1 MLNRNV
7 ALAIL
12 PLTISAVL
20 LTACQKP
27 EPKTEATTAAASAA
41 VSASNATATAN
52 PTASTTT
59 APTTV
64 DLSQETT
71 EYKAWVQ
78 GQIDGLLSDTQNFV
92 ALLEAGKLE
101 EAKALYPKAR
111 MYFERSE
118 PIAESFGDLDPRI
131 DNREADL
138 EQGEVWTG
146 FHAIEKIL
154 WTQNTTKGTEQ
165 LGKKLIAD
173 VKELHA
179 KIPTA
184 EVTGDLMVQGS
195 VDLLNEVSTSK
206 ITGEEEIFS
215 HTDLSDFKAN
225 IEGAEKIFS
234 ILKPKIQAKNPALVT
249 ELEQKF
255 NNVNALLA
263 KYQVGNKDYKSYKE
277 LTADDTKALAEAVNK
292 LGEPLAQM
300 GIVLQ

>member
-1 MLNRNV
+1 MLSRTFT
-7 ALAIL
+7 LSIL
-12 PLTISAVL
+12 PLAISALL
-20 LTACQKP
+20 LTACQKT
-27 EPKTEATTAAASAA
+27 EQKTDVAPAASATTNASA
-41 VSASNATATAN
+41 V
-52 PTASTTT
+52 TAS
-59 APTTV
+59 AQSSV
-64 DLSQETT
+64 DLSKETA

-78 GQIDGLLSDTQNFV
+78 TQIDSLLADTQKFV

-101 EAKALYPKAR
+101 EAKALYPKVR
-111 MYFERSE
+111 MYYERSE

-138 EQGEVWTG
+138 EPNEVWTG

-154 WTQNTTKGTEQ
+154 WTQNTTKGTEK
-165 LGKKLIAD
+165 LGKQLIAD

-215 HTDLSDFKAN
+215 HTDLYDFKAN
-225 IEGAEKIFS
+225 IEGAEKIFA
-234 ILKPKIQAKNPALVT
+234 ILKPKIHAKNPALVT

-255 NNVNALLA
+255 DAVNQLLA
-263 KYQVGNKDYKSYKE
+263 KHQVGQQDYKSYKE
-277 LTADDTKALAEAVNK
+277 LTPADTKALAEAVNK

>member
-1 MLNRNV
+1 MLSRTFT
-7 ALAIL
+7 LSIL
-12 PLTISAVL
+12 PLTISALL
-20 LTACQKP
+20 LTACQKT
-27 EPKTEATTAAASAA
+27 EQKTDVAAAAS
-41 VSASNATATAN
+41 SAATAPATNASAV
-52 PTASTTT
+52 TAS
-59 APTTV
+59 AQSSV
-64 DLSQETT
+64 DLSKETA

-78 GQIDGLLSDTQNFV
+78 TQIDSLLADTQKFV

-138 EQGEVWTG
+138 EPNEVWTG

-154 WTQNTTKGTEQ
+154 WTQNTTKGTEK
-165 LGKKLIAD
+165 LGKQLIAD

-215 HTDLSDFKAN
+215 HTDLYDFKAN
-225 IEGAEKIFS
+225 IEGAEKIFA

-255 NNVNALLA
+255 DAVNQLLA
-263 KYQVGNKDYKSYKE
+263 KHQVGQQDYKSYKE
-277 LTADDTKALAEAVNK
+277 LTPADTKALAEAVNK

>member
-1 MLNRNV
+1 MLSRTFT
-7 ALAIL
+7 LSIL
-12 PLTISAVL
+12 PLAISALL
-20 LTACQKP
+20 LTACQKT
-27 EPKTEATTAAASAA
+27 EQKTDVAPAASATTNASA
-41 VSASNATATAN
+41 V
-52 PTASTTT
+52 TASAQSSVDMSKET
-59 APTTV
+59 A
-64 DLSQETT
+64 

-78 GQIDGLLSDTQNFV
+78 TQIDSLLADTQKFV

-138 EQGEVWTG
+138 EPNEVWTG

-154 WTQNTTKGTEQ
+154 WTQNTTKGTEK
-165 LGKKLIAD
+165 LGKQLIAD

-215 HTDLSDFKAN
+215 HTDLYDFKAN
-225 IEGAEKIFS
+225 IEGAEKIFA

-255 NNVNALLA
+255 GAVNQLLA
-263 KYQVGNKDYKSYKE
+263 KHQVGQQDYKSYKE
-277 LTADDTKALAEAVNK
+277 LTPADTKALAEAVNR
-292 LGEPLAQM
+292 LGESLAQM

>member
-1 MLNRNV
+1 ML
-7 ALAIL
+7 A
-12 PLTISAVL
+12 
-20 LTACQKP
+20 
-27 EPKTEATTAAASAA
+27 
-41 VSASNATATAN
+41 
-52 PTASTTT
+52 
-59 APTTV
+59 
-64 DLSQETT
+64 
-71 EYKAWVQ
+71 
-78 GQIDGLLSDTQNFV
+78 DTQKFV

-138 EQGEVWTG
+138 EPNEVWTG

-154 WTQNTTKGTEQ
+154 WTQNTTKGTEK
-165 LGKKLIAD
+165 LGKQLIAD

-215 HTDLSDFKAN
+215 HTDLYDFKAN
-225 IEGAEKIFS
+225 IEGAEKIFA

-255 NNVNALLA
+255 AAVHQLLA
-263 KYQVGNKDYKSYKE
+263 KHQVGQQDYKSYKE
-277 LTADDTKALAEAVNK
+277 LTPADTKALAEAVNK

>member
-1 MLNRNV
+1 MLSRTFT
-7 ALAIL
+7 LSIL
-12 PLTISAVL
+12 PLAISALL
-20 LTACQKP
+20 LTACQKT
-27 EPKTEATTAAASAA
+27 EQKTEVAPAASAT
-41 VSASNATATAN
+41 SNASAV
-52 PTASTTT
+52 TASAPAAVDMSKET
-59 APTTV
+59 A
-64 DLSQETT
+64 

-78 GQIDGLLSDTQNFV
+78 TQIDSLLVDTQKFV

-138 EQGEVWTG
+138 EPNEVWTG

-165 LGKKLIAD
+165 LGKQLIAD
-173 VKELHA
+173 IKELHA

-215 HTDLSDFKAN
+215 HTDLYDFKAN
-225 IEGAEKIFS
+225 IEGAEKIFA

-255 NNVNALLA
+255 DAVNQLLA
-263 KYQVGNKDYKSYKE
+263 KHQVGQQDYKSYKE
-277 LTADDTKALAEAVNK
+277 LTPADTKALAEAVNK

>member
-1 MLNRNV
+1 MLSRTFT
-7 ALAIL
+7 LSIL
-12 PLTISAVL
+12 PLAISALL
-20 LTACQKP
+20 LTACQKT
-27 EPKTEATTAAASAA
+27 EQKTEVAPAASATTNASA
-41 VSASNATATAN
+41 V
-52 PTASTTT
+52 TASAPAAVDMSKET
-59 APTTV
+59 A
-64 DLSQETT
+64 

-78 GQIDGLLSDTQNFV
+78 TQIDSLLTDTQKFV

-138 EQGEVWTG
+138 EPNEVWTG

-165 LGKKLIAD
+165 LGKQLIAD

-215 HTDLSDFKAN
+215 HTDLYDFKAN
-225 IEGAEKIFS
+225 IEGAEKIFA

-255 NNVNALLA
+255 AAVHQLLA
-263 KYQVGNKDYKSYKE
+263 KHQVGQQDYKSYKE
-277 LTADDTKALAEAVNK
+277 LTPADTKALAEAVNK

>member
-1 MLNRNV
+1 MLSRTFT
-7 ALAIL
+7 LSIL
-12 PLTISAVL
+12 PLAISALL
-20 LTACQKP
+20 LTACQKT
-27 EPKTEATTAAASAA
+27 EQKTDVAPAASATTNASA
-41 VSASNATATAN
+41 V
-52 PTASTTT
+52 TAS
-59 APTTV
+59 AQSSV
-64 DLSQETT
+64 DLSKETA

-78 GQIDGLLSDTQNFV
+78 TQIDSLLTDTQKFV

-101 EAKALYPKAR
+101 EAKALYPKVR
-111 MYFERSE
+111 MYYERSE

-138 EQGEVWTG
+138 EPNEVWTG

-154 WTQNTTKGTEQ
+154 WTQNTTKGTEK
-165 LGKKLIAD
+165 LGKQLIAD

-215 HTDLSDFKAN
+215 HTDLYDFKAN
-225 IEGAEKIFS
+225 IEGAEKIFA

-255 NNVNALLA
+255 DAVNQLLA
-263 KYQVGNKDYKSYKE
+263 KHQVGQQDYKSYKE
-277 LTADDTKALAEAVNK
+277 LTPADTKALAEAVNK

>member
-1 MLNRNV
+1 MLSRTFS
-7 ALAIL
+7 LSIL
-12 PLTISAVL
+12 PLTISALL
-20 LTACQKP
+20 LTACQKT
-27 EPKTEATTAAASAA
+27 EQKTDVAPAASATTNASA
-41 VSASNATATAN
+41 V
-52 PTASTTT
+52 TAS
-59 APTTV
+59 AQSSV
-64 DLSQETT
+64 DLSKETA

-78 GQIDGLLSDTQNFV
+78 TQIDSLLADTQKFV

-138 EQGEVWTG
+138 EPNEVWTG

-154 WTQNTTKGTEQ
+154 WTQNTTKGTEK
-165 LGKKLIAD
+165 LGKQLIAD

-215 HTDLSDFKAN
+215 HTDLYDFKAN
-225 IEGAEKIFS
+225 IEGAEKIFA

-255 NNVNALLA
+255 DAVNQLLA
-263 KYQVGNKDYKSYKE
+263 KHQVGQQDYKSYKE
-277 LTADDTKALAEAVNK
+277 LTPADTKALAEAVNK

>member
-1 MLNRNV
+1 MLSRTFT
-7 ALAIL
+7 LSIL
-12 PLTISAVL
+12 PLTISALL
-20 LTACQKP
+20 LTACQKT
-27 EPKTEATTAAASAA
+27 EQKTDVAAAAS
-41 VSASNATATAN
+41 SAATAPATNASAV
-52 PTASTTT
+52 TAS
-59 APTTV
+59 AQSSV
-64 DLSQETT
+64 DLSKETA

-78 GQIDGLLSDTQNFV
+78 TQIDSLLADTQKFV

-138 EQGEVWTG
+138 EPNEVWTG

-154 WTQNTTKGTEQ
+154 WTQNTTKGTEK
-165 LGKKLIAD
+165 LGKQLIAD

-215 HTDLSDFKAN
+215 HTDLYDFKAN
-225 IEGAEKIFS
+225 IEGAEKIFA

-255 NNVNALLA
+255 GAVNQLLA
-263 KYQVGNKDYKSYKE
+263 KHQVGQQDYKSYKE
-277 LTADDTKALAEAVNK
+277 LTPADTKALAEAVNR
-292 LGEPLAQM
+292 LGESLAQM

>member
-1 MLNRNV
+1 MLSRTFT
-7 ALAIL
+7 LSIL
-12 PLTISAVL
+12 PLTISALL
-20 LTACQKP
+20 LTACQKT
-27 EPKTEATTAAASAA
+27 EQKTDVAPAASSAATAPATTNASA
-41 VSASNATATAN
+41 V
-52 PTASTTT
+52 TASAPAPAAVDMSKET
-59 APTTV
+59 A
-64 DLSQETT
+64 

-78 GQIDGLLSDTQNFV
+78 TQIDSLLADTQKFV

-101 EAKALYPKAR
+101 EAKALYPKVR
-111 MYFERSE
+111 MYYERSE

-138 EQGEVWTG
+138 EPNEVWTG

-154 WTQNTTKGTEQ
+154 WTQNTTKGTEK
-165 LGKKLIAD
+165 LGKQLIAD

-215 HTDLSDFKAN
+215 HTDLYDFKAN
-225 IEGAEKIFS
+225 IEGAEKIFA

-255 NNVNALLA
+255 DAVNQLLA
-263 KYQVGNKDYKSYKE
+263 KHQVGQQDYKSYKE
-277 LTADDTKALAEAVNK
+277 LTPADTKALAEAVNK

>member
-1 MLNRNV
+1 MLSRTFT
-7 ALAIL
+7 LSIL
-12 PLTISAVL
+12 PLAISALL
-20 LTACQKP
+20 LTACQKT
-27 EPKTEATTAAASAA
+27 EQKTEVAPAASAT
-41 VSASNATATAN
+41 SNASAV
-52 PTASTTT
+52 TASAPAAVDMSKET
-59 APTTV
+59 A
-64 DLSQETT
+64 

-78 GQIDGLLSDTQNFV
+78 TQIDSLLADTQKFV

-138 EQGEVWTG
+138 EPNEVWTG

-154 WTQNTTKGTEQ
+154 WTQNTTKGTEK
-165 LGKKLIAD
+165 LGKQLIAD

-184 EVTGDLMVQGS
+184 EVTGDLMIQGS

-215 HTDLSDFKAN
+215 HTDLYDFKAN
-225 IEGAEKIFS
+225 IEGAEKIFA

-255 NNVNALLA
+255 DAVNQLLA
-263 KYQVGNKDYKSYKE
+263 KHQVGQQDYKSYKE
-277 LTADDTKALAEAVNK
+277 LTPADTKALAEAVNK

>member
-1 MLNRNV
+1 MLSRTFT
-7 ALAIL
+7 LSIL
-12 PLTISAVL
+12 PLTISALL
-20 LTACQKP
+20 LTACQKT
-27 EPKTEATTAAASAA
+27 EQKTDVAAAASATTNASA
-41 VSASNATATAN
+41 V
-52 PTASTTT
+52 TASAQSSVDMSKET
-59 APTTV
+59 A
-64 DLSQETT
+64 

-78 GQIDGLLSDTQNFV
+78 TQIDSLLTDTQKFV

-138 EQGEVWTG
+138 EPNEVWTG

-154 WTQNTTKGTEQ
+154 WTQNTTKGTEK
-165 LGKKLIAD
+165 LGKQLIAD

-215 HTDLSDFKAN
+215 HTDLYDFKAN
-225 IEGAEKIFS
+225 IEGAEKIFA

-255 NNVNALLA
+255 GAVNQLLA
-263 KYQVGNKDYKSYKE
+263 KHQVGQQDYKSYKE
-277 LTADDTKALAEAVNK
+277 LTPADTKALAEAVNK

>member
-1 MLNRNV
+1 MLSRTFT
-7 ALAIL
+7 LSIL
-12 PLTISAVL
+12 PLAISALL
-20 LTACQKP
+20 LTACQKT
-27 EPKTEATTAAASAA
+27 EQKTDVAPAASATTNASA
-41 VSASNATATAN
+41 V
-52 PTASTTT
+52 TASAQSSVDMSKET
-59 APTTV
+59 A
-64 DLSQETT
+64 

-78 GQIDGLLSDTQNFV
+78 TQIDSLLADTQKFV

-101 EAKALYPKAR
+101 EAKALYPKVR
-111 MYFERSE
+111 MYYERSE

-138 EQGEVWTG
+138 EPNEVWTG

-154 WTQNTTKGTEQ
+154 WTQNTTKGTEK
-165 LGKKLIAD
+165 LGKQLIAD

-215 HTDLSDFKAN
+215 HTDLYDFKAN
-225 IEGAEKIFS
+225 IEGAEKIFA

-255 NNVNALLA
+255 GAVNQLLA
-263 KYQVGNKDYKSYKE
+263 KHQVGQQDYKSYKE
-277 LTADDTKALAEAVNK
+277 LTPADTKALAEAVNK

>member
-1 MLNRNV
+1 MLSRTFT
-7 ALAIL
+7 LSIL
-12 PLTISAVL
+12 PLTISALL
-20 LTACQKP
+20 LTACQKT
-27 EPKTEATTAAASAA
+27 EQKTDVAAAAS
-41 VSASNATATAN
+41 SAATAPATNASAV
-52 PTASTTT
+52 TAS
-59 APTTV
+59 AQSSV
-64 DLSQETT
+64 DLSKETA

-78 GQIDGLLSDTQNFV
+78 TQIDSLLADTQKFV

-138 EQGEVWTG
+138 EPNEVWTG

-154 WTQNTTKGTEQ
+154 WTQNTTKGTEK
-165 LGKKLIAD
+165 LGKQLIAD

-179 KIPTA
+179 KIPT

-215 HTDLSDFKAN
+215 HTDLYDFKAN
-225 IEGAEKIFS
+225 IEGAEKIFA

-255 NNVNALLA
+255 GAVNQLLA
-263 KYQVGNKDYKSYKE
+263 KHQVGQQDYKSYKE
-277 LTADDTKALAEAVNK
+277 LTPAETKALAEAVNK

>member
-1 MLNRNV
+1 MLSRTFT
-7 ALAIL
+7 LSIL
-12 PLTISAVL
+12 PLTISALL
-20 LTACQKP
+20 LTACQKT
-27 EPKTEATTAAASAA
+27 EQKTDVAPAASATTNASA
-41 VSASNATATAN
+41 V
-52 PTASTTT
+52 TASAQSSVDMSKET
-59 APTTV
+59 A
-64 DLSQETT
+64 

-78 GQIDGLLSDTQNFV
+78 TQIDSLLADTQKFV

-138 EQGEVWTG
+138 EPNEVWTG

-165 LGKKLIAD
+165 LGKQLIAD

-215 HTDLSDFKAN
+215 HTDLYDFKAN
-225 IEGAEKIFS
+225 IEGAEKIFA

-255 NNVNALLA
+255 DAVNQLLA
-263 KYQVGNKDYKSYKE
+263 KHQVGQQDYKSYKE
-277 LTADDTKALAEAVNK
+277 LTPADTKALAEAVNK

>member
-1 MLNRNV
+1 M
-7 ALAIL
+7 
-12 PLTISAVL
+12 SKE
-20 LTACQKP
+20 TA
-27 EPKTEATTAAASAA
+27 
-41 VSASNATATAN
+41 
-52 PTASTTT
+52 
-59 APTTV
+59 
-64 DLSQETT
+64 

-78 GQIDGLLSDTQNFV
+78 TQIDSLLTDTQKFV

-111 MYFERSE
+111 MYYERSE

-138 EQGEVWTG
+138 EPNEVWTG

-165 LGKKLIAD
+165 LGKQLIAD

-215 HTDLSDFKAN
+215 HTDLYDFKAN
-225 IEGAEKIFS
+225 IEGAEKIFA

-255 NNVNALLA
+255 GAVNQLLA
-263 KYQVGNKDYKSYKE
+263 QHQVGQQDYKSYKE
-277 LTADDTKALAEAVNK
+277 LTPADTKALAEAVNK

>member
-1 MLNRNV
+1 MLSRTFT
-7 ALAIL
+7 LSIL
-12 PLTISAVL
+12 PLAISALL
-20 LTACQKP
+20 LTACQKT
-27 EPKTEATTAAASAA
+27 EQKTDVAPAASATTNASA
-41 VSASNATATAN
+41 V
-52 PTASTTT
+52 TASAQSSVDMSKET
-59 APTTV
+59 A
-64 DLSQETT
+64 

-78 GQIDGLLSDTQNFV
+78 TQIDSLLTDTQKFV

-101 EAKALYPKAR
+101 EAKALYPKVR
-111 MYFERSE
+111 MYYERSE

-138 EQGEVWTG
+138 EPNEVWTG

-154 WTQNTTKGTEQ
+154 WTQNTTKGTEK
-165 LGKKLIAD
+165 LGKQLIAD

-215 HTDLSDFKAN
+215 HTDLYDFKAN
-225 IEGAEKIFS
+225 IEGAEKIFA

-255 NNVNALLA
+255 DAVNQLLA
-263 KYQVGNKDYKSYKE
+263 KHQVGQQDYKSYKE
-277 LTADDTKALAEAVNK
+277 LTPADTKALAEAVNK

>member
-1 MLNRNV
+1 MLSRTFT
-7 ALAIL
+7 LSIL
-12 PLTISAVL
+12 PLAISALL
-20 LTACQKP
+20 LTACQKT
-27 EPKTEATTAAASAA
+27 EQKTEQKTDVAPAASATTNASA
-41 VSASNATATAN
+41 V
-52 PTASTTT
+52 TAS
-59 APTTV
+59 AQSSV
-64 DLSQETT
+64 DLSKETA

-78 GQIDGLLSDTQNFV
+78 TQIDSLLTDTQKFV

-101 EAKALYPKAR
+101 EAKALYPKVR

-138 EQGEVWTG
+138 EPNEVWTG

-154 WTQNTTKGTEQ
+154 WTQNTTKGTEK
-165 LGKKLIAD
+165 LGKQLIAD

-215 HTDLSDFKAN
+215 HTDLYDFKAN
-225 IEGAEKIFS
+225 IEGAEKIFA

-255 NNVNALLA
+255 GAVNQLLA
-263 KYQVGNKDYKSYKE
+263 KHQVGQQDYKSYKE
-277 LTADDTKALAEAVNK
+277 LTPADTKALAEAVNK

>member
-1 MLNRNV
+1 MLSRTFT
-7 ALAIL
+7 LSIL
-12 PLTISAVL
+12 PLTISALL
-20 LTACQKP
+20 LTACQKT
-27 EPKTEATTAAASAA
+27 EQKTDVAPAASAT
-41 VSASNATATAN
+41 SNASAV
-52 PTASTTT
+52 TAS
-59 APTTV
+59 AQSSV
-64 DLSQETT
+64 DLSKETA

-78 GQIDGLLSDTQNFV
+78 TQIDSLLADTQKFV

-138 EQGEVWTG
+138 EPNEVWTG

-165 LGKKLIAD
+165 LGKQLIAD

-215 HTDLSDFKAN
+215 HTDLYDFKAN
-225 IEGAEKIFS
+225 IEGAEKIFA

-255 NNVNALLA
+255 DAVNQLLA
-263 KYQVGNKDYKSYKE
+263 KHQVGQQDYKSYKE
-277 LTADDTKALAEAVNK
+277 LTPADTKALAEAVNK

>member
-1 MLNRNV
+1 MLSRTFT
-7 ALAIL
+7 LSIL
-12 PLTISAVL
+12 PLTISALL
-20 LTACQKP
+20 LTACQKT
-27 EPKTEATTAAASAA
+27 EQKTDVAAAAS
-41 VSASNATATAN
+41 SAATAPATNASAV
-52 PTASTTT
+52 TAS
-59 APTTV
+59 AQSSV
-64 DLSQETT
+64 DLSKETA

-78 GQIDGLLSDTQNFV
+78 TQIDSLLADTQKFV

-101 EAKALYPKAR
+101 EAKALYPKVR
-111 MYFERSE
+111 MYYERSE

-138 EQGEVWTG
+138 EPNEVWTG

-154 WTQNTTKGTEQ
+154 WTQNTTKGTEK
-165 LGKKLIAD
+165 LGKQLIAD
-173 VKELHA
+173 VKELQA

-215 HTDLSDFKAN
+215 HTDLYDFKAN
-225 IEGAEKIFS
+225 IEGAEKIFA

-255 NNVNALLA
+255 GAVNQLLA
-263 KYQVGNKDYKSYKE
+263 KHQVGQQDYKSYKE
-277 LTADDTKALAEAVNK
+277 LTPADTKALAEAVNR
-292 LGEPLAQM
+292 LGESLAQM

>member
-1 MLNRNV
+1 MLSRTFT
-7 ALAIL
+7 LSIL
-12 PLTISAVL
+12 PLAISALL
-20 LTACQKP
+20 LTACQKT
-27 EPKTEATTAAASAA
+27 EQKTDVAPAASATTNASA
-41 VSASNATATAN
+41 V
-52 PTASTTT
+52 TAS
-59 APTTV
+59 AQSSV
-64 DLSQETT
+64 DLSKETA

-78 GQIDGLLSDTQNFV
+78 TQIDSLLVDTQKFV

-101 EAKALYPKAR
+101 EAKALYPKVR
-111 MYFERSE
+111 MYYERSE

-138 EQGEVWTG
+138 EPNEVWTG

-154 WTQNTTKGTEQ
+154 WTQNTTKGTEK
-165 LGKKLIAD
+165 LGKQLIAD

-184 EVTGDLMVQGS
+184 EVTGDLMIQGS

-215 HTDLSDFKAN
+215 HTDLYDFKAN
-225 IEGAEKIFS
+225 IEGAEKIFA

-255 NNVNALLA
+255 DAVNQLLA
-263 KYQVGNKDYKSYKE
+263 KHQVGQQDYKSYKE
-277 LTADDTKALAEAVNK
+277 LTPADTKALAEAVNR
-292 LGEPLAQM
+292 LGESLAQM

>member
-1 MLNRNV
+1 MLSRTFT
-7 ALAIL
+7 LSIL
-12 PLTISAVL
+12 PLTISALL
-20 LTACQKP
+20 LTACQKT
-27 EPKTEATTAAASAA
+27 EQKTEVAPAASATTNASA
-41 VSASNATATAN
+41 V
-52 PTASTTT
+52 TAS
-59 APTTV
+59 AQSSV
-64 DLSQETT
+64 DLSKETA

-78 GQIDGLLSDTQNFV
+78 TQIDSLLADTQKFV

-138 EQGEVWTG
+138 EPNEVWTG

-154 WTQNTTKGTEQ
+154 WTQNTTKGTEK
-165 LGKKLIAD
+165 LGKQLIAD

-215 HTDLSDFKAN
+215 HTDLYDFKAN
-225 IEGAEKIFS
+225 IEGAEKIFA

-255 NNVNALLA
+255 GAVNQLLA
-263 KYQVGNKDYKSYKE
+263 KHQVGQQDYKSYKE
-277 LTADDTKALAEAVNK
+277 LTPADTKALAEAVNK